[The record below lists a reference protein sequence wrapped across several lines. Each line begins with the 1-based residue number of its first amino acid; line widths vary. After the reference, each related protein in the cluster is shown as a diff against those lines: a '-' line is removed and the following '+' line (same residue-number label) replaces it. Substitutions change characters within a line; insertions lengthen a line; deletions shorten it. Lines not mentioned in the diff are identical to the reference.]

1 MRAAVASLLVVHA
14 LLLAWLASVHSP
26 LIDEPAHLASGL
38 CHWRT
43 FSFDLYRVNPPLV
56 RAVAAVPLL
65 TSRQAANWDAHSSN
79 PYSRAEFS
87 AGKALFE
94 TNDKAGRYLFAGR
107 LLCIP
112 FCILGGLVC
121 FLWGNE
127 LFGRPAGLTALVL
140 WSFSPMIL
148 AFGHTI
154 LPDVAAAAMGLSS
167 CYVFWKWLKF
177 PTPQRTF
184 VAGAVLGVAEL
195 TKFTLLMLYP
205 IFLTLWGIKVVAVR
219 RAATEKDRPSF
230 RLLLRLMLVS
240 LLTINL
246 GYGFEG
252 SFVPLKDYEFIS
264 RTLCGDTKWN
274 HETGFTL
281 TGNRFRNHIVGATP
295 VPLPYNYVTGIDV
308 QKYDFEIG
316 RNSYFMGEWSR
327 KGWISYYVVG
337 LFFKTPL
344 AVTALGALSVCAF
357 AASKKY
363 RADLVSETALAAP
376 IVTILCLASLQTKM
390 NEHLRYAIPV
400 LPFLFIGISRAAASA
415 PNSSRALKGV
425 AMTFVLLA
433 ALSSLLQLP
442 HSAAYLNELVCSPGH
457 SRAFTDKDP
466 PPLLGSNID
475 WGQNLYFLQKWH
487 DENQDKEPLYIDY
500 APGLPPERLG
510 MQFVPP
516 PMKRAAGY
524 YAIGINEL
532 FSADG
537 RHKDFQPRRPER
549 LIANSIYIYRL
560 TQEDVDAAPPKKAE
574 EAQGVAKE

>member
-154 LPDVAAAAMGLSS
+154 LPDV
-167 CYVFWKWLKF
+167 
-177 PTPQRTF
+177 
-184 VAGAVLGVAEL
+184 
-195 TKFTLLMLYP
+195 TKFTLLTLYP

-308 QKYDFEIG
+308 QKYDFK
-316 RNSYFMGEWSR
+316 N
-327 KGWISYYVVG
+327 
-337 LFFKTPL
+337 
-344 AVTALGALSVCAF
+344 
-357 AASKKY
+357 
-363 RADLVSETALAAP
+363 
-376 IVTILCLASLQTKM
+376 
-390 NEHLRYAIPV
+390 
-400 LPFLFIGISRAAASA
+400 
-415 PNSSRALKGV
+415 
-425 AMTFVLLA
+425 
-433 ALSSLLQLP
+433 
-442 HSAAYLNELVCSPGH
+442 
-457 SRAFTDKDP
+457 
-466 PPLLGSNID
+466 
-475 WGQNLYFLQKWH
+475 
-487 DENQDKEPLYIDY
+487 
-500 APGLPPERLG
+500 
-510 MQFVPP
+510 
-516 PMKRAAGY
+516 
-524 YAIGINEL
+524 
-532 FSADG
+532 
-537 RHKDFQPRRPER
+537 
-549 LIANSIYIYRL
+549 
-560 TQEDVDAAPPKKAE
+560 
-574 EAQGVAKE
+574 